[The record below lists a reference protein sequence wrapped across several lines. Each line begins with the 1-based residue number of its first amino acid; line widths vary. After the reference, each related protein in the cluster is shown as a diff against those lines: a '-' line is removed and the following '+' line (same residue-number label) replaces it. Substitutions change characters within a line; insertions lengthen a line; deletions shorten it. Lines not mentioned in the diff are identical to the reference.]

1 LATLQSL
8 TKLKIVL
15 SDFATFSGLR
25 CNVEKTT
32 ITLVGDTRPISQ
44 EIKDLGFNFV
54 NEFTLLGLKISND
67 IDNINNV
74 FTTTIEKILSI
85 REFWDRLKLTLPG
98 RIAVAKTFMLSQIG
112 YFGSI
117 ITPSIAD
124 IRTLQKTIDDF
135 CIGKIKIAQNRKYIP
150 PASGGM
156 GLINLNDFI
165 ISLQS
170 SWIKRVYQ
178 HGADNWR
185 FDLLQKTY
193 GNPFL
198 LNSTLVSKNDH
209 PIISNIAESYEKFCK
224 IYYDTG
230 MNYKKSYILS
240 NPLFV
245 RRRRDNGLLCRQFFG
260 RNTSNN
266 IIEIIANL
274 KLEDFVERNAIKTLD
289 QLNMDTRLNFTLVE
303 YMRLSEAL
311 VFFLDKKRT
320 YRFPF
325 PLVSRHFFSLSTEGQ
340 KKSERHWRRKIQ
352 RQT

>member
-1 LATLQSL
+1 
-8 TKLKIVL
+8 
-15 SDFATFSGLR
+15 
-25 CNVEKTT
+25 
-32 ITLVGDTRPISQ
+32 
-44 EIKDLGFNFV
+44 
-54 NEFTLLGLKISND
+54 
-67 IDNINNV
+67 
-74 FTTTIEKILSI
+74 
-85 REFWDRLKLTLPG
+85 
-98 RIAVAKTFMLSQIG
+98 MLSQKG

-117 ITPSIAD
+117 ITPSIVD
-124 IRTLQKTIDDF
+124 IKTMQKTIDDF

-150 PASGGM
+150 PTSGGM

-165 ISLQS
+165 IGLQS

-209 PIISNIAESYEKFCK
+209 PIISNIAESYEKLCK

-230 MNYKKSYILS
+230 MNYKKAYILS

-245 RRRRDNGLLCRQFFG
+245 RGRRDSGLLCRQFFG
-260 RNTSNN
+260 RNTPNN

-303 YMRLSEAL
+303 YMRISEAL
-311 VFFLDKKRT
+311 AFFLDKKRM
-320 YRFPF
+320 YRSPF
-325 PLVSRHFFSLSTEGQ
+325 PLASRHFFSPLTEAQ
-340 KKSERHWRRKIQ
+340 KKSERHWR
-352 RQT
+352 

>member
-1 LATLQSL
+1 MTLIISKMSSRQL
-8 TKLKIVL
+8 LKKSFQYGSFGI
-15 SDFATFSGLR
+15 G
-25 CNVEKTT
+25 
-32 ITLVGDTRPISQ
+32 
-44 EIKDLGFNFV
+44 
-54 NEFTLLGLKISND
+54 SN
-67 IDNINNV
+67 
-74 FTTTIEKILSI
+74 
-85 REFWDRLKLTLPG
+85 
-98 RIAVAKTFMLSQIG
+98 
-112 YFGSI
+112 YFGCI

-124 IRTLQKTIDDF
+124 IRILQKTIDDF
-135 CIGKIKIAQNRKYIP
+135 CTGKIKIAQNRKYIP

-198 LNSTLVSKNDH
+198 LNTTLVSKNDH

-224 IYYDTG
+224 VYYDTG

-245 RRRRDNGLLCRQFFG
+245 RGRRDNGLLCRQFFG
-260 RNTSNN
+260 RNTPNN

-303 YMRLSEAL
+303 YMRISEAL
-311 VFFLDKKRT
+311 AFFLDKKKDV
-320 YRFPF
+320 P
-325 PLVSRHFFSLSTEGQ
+325 VSVPVSISAFFLSFDRGS
-340 KKSERHWRRKIQ
+340 KKIRKALASKNTAPNLMDVPSVTTFLNITGIVGAAENQ
-352 RQT
+352 